1 MGPRGDDIHMM
12 RTAAGTLSGALVL
25 AVAAVAQPARAQG
38 WNPPPPEKRCP
49 SQWGAGDERG
59 AANLQTP
66 QAVLKAT
73 RMIREG
79 KVYELGKVLEPSIP
93 RSGARS
99 YSLNLARTSGPN
111 GRNQQRGNEETVF
124 TELGQIGT
132 QFDGLAH
139 QALGPHL
146 YNCVENDAV
155 AARTGFTKLGV
166 EKIGALFMR
175 GVMLDIAALK
185 AADILASN
193 YEITVDDLEEAMKR
207 QRVDFGAGDTVL
219 VRTGWG
225 RHFGVD
231 NALFMSGEPGI
242 GIPAAEWLAKR
253 NVMMVGSDNWAV
265 EIRPYPDKG
274 LFLPVH
280 GFMLVVN
287 GIFLLENLDLEAMS
301 RDKVYE
307 FALIVQP
314 LKLKG
319 GTGSTV
325 VPIAV
330 R

>member
-1 MGPRGDDIHMM
+1 MSSSPTTSRRCG
-12 RTAAGTLSGALVL
+12 RTSSGEKSGKRIRSERLMKPKADAGTLSIVAIVVIAALS
-25 AVAAVAQPARAQG
+25 QPARAQG

-49 SQWGAGDERG
+49 SQWGANDERG

-66 QAVLKAT
+66 QAVLKASQ
-73 RMIREG
+73 MIREG
-79 KVYELGKVLEPSIP
+79 RVYELGKVLDPSIP

-132 QFDGLAH
+132 QYDGLAH
-139 QALGPHL
+139 QALGAHL

-155 AARTGFTKLGV
+155 AARTGF
-166 EKIGALFMR
+166 
-175 GVMLDIAALK
+175 
-185 AADILASN
+185 
-193 YEITVDDLEEAMKR
+193 
-207 QRVDFGAGDTVL
+207 TVL

-253 NVMMVGSDNWAV
+253 NIMMVGSDNWAV

-280 GFMLVVN
+280 GFLLVVN

-325 VPIAV
+325 VPMAV

>member
-1 MGPRGDDIHMM
+1 MGRQRRARRGEPADPAGRAEGSPDDPRRQGLRARQGARRVDPEIGSALLQPEPRPHLRTQRPQPAARQRRDGVH
-12 RTAAGTLSGALVL
+12 RARPDRHSVRRPGAPGAGGPSVQLRRERRGGGAHRLHQVGRGKDRRAVHARRDARHRGAESRGHTAATY
-25 AVAAVAQPARAQG
+25 Q
-38 WNPPPPEKRCP
+38 
-49 SQWGAGDERG
+49 
-59 AANLQTP
+59 
-66 QAVLKAT
+66 
-73 RMIREG
+73 
-79 KVYELGKVLEPSIP
+79 
-93 RSGARS
+93 
-99 YSLNLARTSGPN
+99 
-111 GRNQQRGNEETVF
+111 
-124 TELGQIGT
+124 
-132 QFDGLAH
+132 
-139 QALGPHL
+139 
-146 YNCVENDAV
+146 
-155 AARTGFTKLGV
+155 
-166 EKIGALFMR
+166 
-175 GVMLDIAALK
+175 
-185 AADILASN
+185 
-193 YEITVDDLEEAMKR
+193 ITVADLEEAMKR
-207 QRVDFGAGDTVL
+207 ERVDFGAGDTVL

-242 GIPAAEWLAKR
+242 GIAAAEFLAKR
-253 NVMMVGSDNWAV
+253 NIMMVGSDNWAV

-325 VPIAV
+325 APIAV